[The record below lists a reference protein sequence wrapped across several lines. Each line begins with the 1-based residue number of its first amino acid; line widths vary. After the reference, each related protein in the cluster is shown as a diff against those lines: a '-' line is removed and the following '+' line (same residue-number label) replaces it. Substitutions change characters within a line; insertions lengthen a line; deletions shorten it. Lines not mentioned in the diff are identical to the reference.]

1 MHLDNGWAGDVWSEH
16 VHLAGAAS
24 VASYVDGPVPGGPAV
39 TRHPYGDGAGWYV
52 ASRLDPEATDALV
65 DLLIE
70 ESGVTPVA
78 ATRPGVEVTRRHQ
91 ADGADSW
98 VFVVNHTDEPATLDL
113 TGHDLVTDQ
122 PVTGRL
128 SVPRRRRG
136 RGARGALMLA
146 AQRRARSWPS
156 WRPTA
161 RCGSAIWWRSSTSRT

>member
-1 MHLDNGWAGDVWSEH
+1 MEDGESRLSPSKLY
-16 VHLAGAAS
+16 VHFFAFI
-24 VASYVDGPVPGGPAV
+24 VASYVGGPVPGGPAV

-122 PVTGRL
+122 PVMGRL
-128 SVPRRRRG
+128 SVPAGGVAVVREVH
-136 RGARGALMLA
+136 
-146 AQRRARSWPS
+146 
-156 WRPTA
+156 
-161 RCGSAIWWRSSTSRT
+161 